1 VSRQHTQQEK
11 QGVFMDRLQLEL
23 HTARRHFA
31 EGAPLPIGLLPEPI
45 ERSWERSRT
54 AGLTP
59 WQPRLAQGHLD
70 IIQLTDA
77 DAHLAECVLP
87 ELERLWELIGD
98 SHWMLFC
105 VNPENRIVQTRK
117 PAGMDSP
124 LSALHAGRRIGE
136 IDVGTTAPACT
147 LVDGMPA
154 IVAGNQHYLQE
165 FSQFFCVSVPLRGVN
180 GELMGAL
187 DLTGIGTRNAGTM
200 LERLKHAA
208 LATENNFF
216 LTLPNYQILE
226 LQHDPRLLGSP
237 LQALLAVREDGTVV
251 GANRAAQQLL
261 GITNYRPIDLNLEHL
276 FDRFSSNKLD
286 FAPKLLTLTD
296 GSRLYGRMLSHQPT
310 KSQAL
315 RATSSALGSDRRVN
329 ARFEDAKKAVMANL
343 PVLITG
349 PTGCGKEVFAKALHR
364 HCFPNAPFVAINC
377 ASLPE
382 SLIES
387 ELFGHTEGSFTGA
400 RKGGSMGL
408 LESAKDGILLLDEI
422 GDMPLTLQS
431 RLLRALQERQ
441 ITRVGSTAAVP
452 LKAHILAA
460 THRSLPA
467 LVANG
472 DFREDLFYRLDGLR
486 VALPSLDQRLDKEHL
501 IDAFFQR
508 SGYPRLNAEARAML
522 YAYDWPGNL
531 RQLENVAGLASV
543 LAEGA
548 PFITVNHLPEEIL
561 GNTSAPARN
570 LSDATRDMIERVL
583 LSHRGNVTAAAKE
596 LGISRTTLYK
606 RLAIG

>member
-1 VSRQHTQQEK
+1 
-11 QGVFMDRLQLEL
+11 MDRLQLEL

-31 EGAPLPIGLLPEPI
+31 EGVPLPIGLLPEPI
-45 ERSWERSRT
+45 ERSWERSRA

-59 WQPRLAQGHLD
+59 WQPRLARGHLD
-70 IIQLTDA
+70 ILPLTDA
-77 DAHLAECVLP
+77 DAHLAECVQP
-87 ELERLWELIGD
+87 ELERLWDLIGD

-124 LSALHAGRRIGE
+124 LSALHVGLRIGE
-136 IDVGTTAPACT
+136 ANIGTTAPACT

-154 IVAGNQHYLQE
+154 IVAGNQHYLHE
-165 FSQFFCVSVPLRGVN
+165 FSQFFCVSVPLRGVD
-180 GELMGAL
+180 GELLGAL
-187 DLTGIGTRNAGTM
+187 DLTGIGTRNADTM

-216 LTLPNYQILE
+216 LALPDCQILE

-237 LQALLAVREDGTVV
+237 LQALLAVREDGTVY

-261 GITNYRPIDLNLEHL
+261 GVSSYRPLDLNLEHL
-276 FDRFSSNKLD
+276 FDRSNHGQLD
-286 FAPKLLTLTD
+286 FSPKLLTLAD
-296 GSRLYGRMLSHQPT
+296 GSRLYGRLLRHQPT
-310 KSQAL
+310 KSQPL
-315 RATSSALGSDRRVN
+315 RAAHSALGSDRRIN
-329 ARFEDAKKAVMANL
+329 ARFEDAKKAVAANL

-349 PTGCGKEVFAKALHR
+349 PTGCGKEVFAKALHQ
-364 HCFPNAPFVAINC
+364 HCFPSSPFVAINC

-408 LESAKDGILLLDEI
+408 LEAAQDGILLLDEI
-422 GDMPLTLQS
+422 GDMPLALQS

-441 ITRVGSTAAVP
+441 ITRVGSTTAIP
-452 LKAHILAA
+452 LRAHIIAA
-460 THRSLPA
+460 THRSLPG
-467 LVANG
+467 LVATG

-486 VALPSLDQRLDKEHL
+486 VALPSLDQRLDKEQL

-508 SGYPRLNAEARAML
+508 PGCPRLNAEARATL
-522 YAYDWPGNL
+522 LAYNWPGNL

-548 PFITVNHLPEEIL
+548 PYITVNHLPEEIL
-561 GNTSAPARN
+561 GSTSAPTRS
-570 LSDATRDMIERVL
+570 LSDATRDVIERVL
-583 LSHRGNVTAAAKE
+583 LSHQGNVSAAAKE

-606 RLAIG
+606 RLTIR